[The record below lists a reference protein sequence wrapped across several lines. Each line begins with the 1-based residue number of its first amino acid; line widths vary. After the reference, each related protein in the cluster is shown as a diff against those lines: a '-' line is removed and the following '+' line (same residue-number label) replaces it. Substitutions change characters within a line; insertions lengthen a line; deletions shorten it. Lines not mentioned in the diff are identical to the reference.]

1 MSDKAYQTNK
11 VTVMLAGA
19 GHEVVY
25 YQMQPPL
32 LADQRFMISGHAAQ
46 WSMFETNLN
55 NLRPDLVVVQTDIAP
70 DPDALIRALQKISAW
85 SGIAI
90 VVLPLAH
97 REFQGAFG
105 KVDTVRGVFVA
116 PVNWTEIV
124 QAGYGAAIT
133 ARAKLNQAAPMQQ
146 SVSGF
151 SPGGT
156 SAYITGTKRIAV
168 LSHAGGAGCS
178 TVAENL
184 AYELSVRLSVKT
196 LLVSMGLPPAA
207 APHLRLRYLPNLTE
221 YFDRPGKATF
231 QAAIQRRE
239 NLEVLLA
246 PESSLD
252 YMRILEISNKG
263 TGEGS
268 INGMLIDS
276 EDGRYASIVMDVP
289 SSEDLWMAHSIIFA
303 NYALIVAR
311 PTLADLAAVRHT
323 LTLLLSGL
331 KSEKRLA
338 RESIYLVLNQF
349 TDRSGFTPRS
359 FQEELSKTLGWA
371 PPLAAIVPYD
381 PGVPQAQDDG
391 IPPVTRGDEFAKG
404 IRAIVNTLFP
414 LVGNTINN
422 SNGHK
427 SVLRLPKIRFT

>member
-1 MSDKAYQTNK
+1 MSDTAYQTNK
-11 VTVMLAGA
+11 VTVVLAGA

-32 LADQRFMISGHAAQ
+32 LSDQRFMIAGHAAQ
-46 WSMFETNLN
+46 WSMFETNLS
-55 NLRPDLVVVQTDIAP
+55 NLRPDLVIVQADIAP
-70 DPDALIRALQKISAW
+70 DPDTLIKALQRISAW
-85 SGIAI
+85 NGVAV
-90 VVLPLAH
+90 VVLPLSQQQ
-97 REFQGAFG
+97 FQGALMQ
-105 KVDTVRGVFVA
+105 VDTVRGVFVA

-124 QAGYGAAIT
+124 QAGYGAAMT
-133 ARAKLNQAAPMQQ
+133 ARAKLDQAAPMQQ
-146 SVSGF
+146 TVS
-151 SPGGT
+151 SYTPGGG

-178 TVAENL
+178 TIAENL

-207 APHLRLRYLPNLTE
+207 APHLRLRYTPNLSE
-221 YFDRPGKATF
+221 YFDRPGKAAF

-246 PESSLD
+246 PESSLE
-252 YMRILEISNKG
+252 YMRILESSGKG

-276 EDGRYASIVMDVP
+276 EDGRYAAIVMDVP

-349 TDRSGFTPRS
+349 SDRSGFTTRS
-359 FQEELSKTLGWA
+359 FQEELARTLDWA
-371 PPLAAIVPYD
+371 PPVAAIVPFD
-381 PGVPQAQDDG
+381 PGVPQSQDNG
-391 IPPVTRGDEFAKG
+391 TPPVSRNDEFARG
-404 IRAIVNTLFP
+404 IRAIINTLFP
-414 LVGNTINN
+414 SVEGTINA
-422 SNGHK
+422 SAEK
-427 SVLRLPKIRFT
+427 RSVLRLPKLTFS